1 MSISTSDALP
11 ASEKRWRVGT
21 LTYDRRALYN
31 VFFWMLWG
39 DFILNIMDSG
49 VGQNVA
55 TILLDQKGASKF
67 VIGLVNGT
75 GVQIISTIMVVIIS
89 TRSDRH
95 RGWLGRRMPFMLWAT

>member
-1 MSISTSDALP
+1 MHESAAP
-11 ASEKRWRVGT
+11 ASPQQVPQSKTWRVGT
-21 LTYDRRALYN
+21 LIYDRRGLFN

-49 VGQNVA
+49 VGQNIA
-55 TILLDQKGASKF
+55 TILLDKHGASKL

-89 TRSDRH
+89 TWSDRH
-95 RGWLGRRMPFMLWAT
+95 RSWLGRRMPFM